1 MNKRPL
7 LGVNYYPEIWP
18 ESEQEKDIAK
28 MKEAGV
34 TCARIAEFAWS
45 KMEPCEG
52 EYHFDWLKKV
62 VNKLGENGIDVILG
76 TPTATPPI
84 WLEEKD
90 PEMMRLDHY
99 GIRQQHGAR
108 RNNCSNNPTYIEYSR
123 RIVEKMGE
131 EFGENPYVIGWQ
143 IDNEIAAGTIGHMID
158 CHCETCHQKFAAF
171 LEEKYGTVKE
181 LNRRWHLD
189 LFSQNYE
196 RFDQVP
202 MPLKKSWMTPHLH
215 MDWHDFQCA
224 SHTAFVKMQYDT
236 LKKYTKAPI
245 GTDMIPFFDQDF
257 ENLAEFLDLI
267 QFNHYNDHGNQ
278 RRAAFWFDY
287 LRNLKDK
294 PFWVTETSTCFAASI
309 QMPEKLR
316 PEGFCRENSF
326 LPIVLG
332 GEMNAY
338 WLWRQHPTGHELMHG
353 AVLYASGRPMH
364 IFSEVQEVAKGFQ
377 KASEFLS
384 KTRVKTDVA
393 MHFSQRCDKMLA
405 FQPIV
410 KGTLTES
417 RSYRP
422 SEKMYYGMVEKG
434 IRPDIIP
441 PTKDLSAYKL
451 LFSPYLLTLELSDLP
466 ERIEEWVNKGGTW
479 VVGPMTDIRNFDGA
493 HIVEGAMGMVE
504 KMTGCALLYQIPDSE
519 NIIQCKWSDGSAFTP
534 EEYLM
539 IFDAPEDSEKI
550 VTVEEGYS
558 SLCGKTLVFS
568 KKVGKGKVIVLGAR
582 PAKEDMEKILDIALK
597 ESGALSFD
605 VKGAVIPALREGEG
619 ACGIALQEIDGKE
632 GKIFFEGKYTD
643 ILTDREYT
651 DSMAL
656 SPYQTAILVKKSQ

>member
-28 MKEAGV
+28 MKEAGITV
-34 TCARIAEFAWS
+34 CRIAEFSWS
-45 KMEPCEG
+45 KMEPKEG
-52 EYHFDWLKKV
+52 EYRFGWLHRIV
-62 VNKLGENGIDVILG
+62 DKLGANGIDVILG

-90 PEMMRLDHY
+90 PEMMRIDHQ
-99 GIRQQHGAR
+99 GIPQQHGAR

-131 EFGENPYVIGWQ
+131 EFGKDPAVIGWQ
-143 IDNEIAAGTIGHMID
+143 IDNEIAAGTLGHMVD
-158 CHCETCHQKFAAF
+158 CHCRHCQEKFAAY
-171 LEEKYGTVKE
+171 LEEKYGTVEE

-196 RFDQVP
+196 SFDQVP

-224 SHTAFVKMQYDT
+224 THTAFVKMQYDT
-236 LKKYTKAPI
+236 LKKYTAAPI
-245 GTDMIPFFDQDF
+245 GTDMIPYFDQDF

-267 QFNHYNDHGNQ
+267 QFNHYNDHKNQ
-278 RRAAFWFDY
+278 HRAAFWFDY
-287 LRNLKDK
+287 LRNLKDR
-294 PFWVTETSTCFAASI
+294 PFWVTETATCWAASI
-309 QMPEKLR
+309 AMPENFR

-353 AVLYASGRPMH
+353 AVLYANGRPMH
-364 IFSEVQEVAKGFQ
+364 VFSEVKDVAEGFR
-377 KASEFLS
+377 KASDFLE
-384 KTRVKTDVA
+384 KTCVKTDVA
-393 MHFSQRCDKMLA
+393 MHFSQRCEKMLY

-410 KGTLTES
+410 KGLLTES
-417 RSYRP
+417 RAYRP
-422 SEKMYYGMVEKG
+422 SEELYRGMVRKG
-434 IRPDIIP
+434 IRPDVIP
-441 PTKDLSAYKL
+441 PTASLYGYKL

-466 ERIEEWVNKGGTW
+466 ERIEEWVKEGGTW

-493 HIVEGAMGMVE
+493 HYVDRGMGYVEQLL
-504 KMTGCALLYQIPDSE
+504 GCALLYQIPDSE
-519 NIIQCKWSDGSAFTP
+519 NKICCKWADGSDFVP
-534 EEYLM
+534 EKYLM
-539 IFDAPEDSEKI
+539 IFDASEDSERI

-558 SLCGKTLVFS
+558 AFRGKSLVFS
-568 KKVGKGKVIVLGAR
+568 KKVGKGRVVVLGAR
-582 PAKEDMEKILDIALK
+582 PSAEDMDKLFSYLLE
-597 ESGALSFD
+597 ESGAQSFD
-605 VKGAVIPALREGEG
+605 VSGEVISAFREGG
-619 ACGIALQEIDGKE
+619 GKRGIALQEIGGKE
-632 GKIFFEGKYTD
+632 GSLFFEGAMTD
-643 ILTDREYT
+643 LITGEVHLGKID
-651 DSMAL
+651 L
-656 SPYQTAILVKKSQ
+656 SPFQTAILEEK